1 MPGVAQHLMSAAD
14 PPISG
19 EVFGWEKAT
28 GMQAQEKH
36 GFQAEVG
43 RLLDIVAHSL
53 YSDRSVFLRE
63 LISNASDACDR
74 LRYLALTRPDLAAE
88 DPQFRVV
95 ISADETARTLT
106 VGDNG
111 IGMNREEL
119 IANLGTIARS
129 GTAAFLKEATGDA
142 AKDLSLI
149 GQFGVGFYAAFMVA
163 DQIEVFSRRAGEA
176 EGWHWLSEGKGEFAV
191 AKAEGVA
198 RGTRIVLHLK
208 PDADEFLDPVRLKTV
223 VARYSDHV
231 ALPILLKGDAGKEEK
246 LNEAAALWMR
256 PKSEITQRQYAEFY
270 RHVGHGFD
278 EPRHTIHW
286 RAEGKIDYTALLFV
300 PGARPFDLF
309 HPERK
314 HRLKL
319 YVRRVFITD
328 DCADIL
334 PGYLRFLQGIVD
346 SEDLP
351 LNISREM
358 LQHNPVLAKIRSALV
373 KRSLA
378 ELGKLAEKEPETYAA
393 FWNDFGPVLKEGL
406 YEDTEQR
413 EILLKLARFRTT
425 TSADVVSLA
434 DYMGRM
440 KPGQEAI
447 YYITGESVEA
457 ARRSPQ
463 LEGFDAR
470 GIEVLLLADPVDE
483 FWVAAVGAY
492 DGKPFKSV
500 TRGGADLDKI
510 ALPDDKQKP
519 AEAAEGPGT
528 DALIAL
534 LRLALKEAVKD
545 VRVSSRL
552 DASAVC
558 LVADEGD
565 MDIHLERLLKQH
577 RQLDTT
583 AKRVLEVNPRH
594 ALIQGL
600 AKRLSA
606 KGNADEVTEAAWLL
620 LDQARIVQGEPV
632 ADATAF
638 ARRLDAALLKA
649 LA

>member
-1 MPGVAQHLMSAAD
+1 
-14 PPISG
+14 
-19 EVFGWEKAT
+19 
-28 GMQAQEKH
+28 MQQQEEKH

-74 LRYLALTRPDLAAE
+74 LRYLALTHPELAAE
-88 DPQFRVV
+88 DPQYRTV
-95 ISADETARTLT
+95 ITPDAATRTLT
-106 VGDNG
+106 VADNG

-119 IANLGTIARS
+119 VGNLGTIARS
-129 GTAAFLKEATGDA
+129 GTAAFLQEATGDA

-163 DQIEVFSRRAGEA
+163 GKVEVFCRRAGESQ
-176 EGWHWLSEGKGEFAV
+176 GWRWVSEGKGEFAV
-191 AKAEGVA
+191 ATAEDVA
-198 RGTRIVLHLK
+198 RGTRIVLHLRE
-208 PDADEFLDPVRLKTV
+208 DSQEFLEPARLKSV
-223 VARYSDHV
+223 VARYSDHI
-231 ALPILLKGDAGKEEK
+231 ALPILLKAEGKETK

-256 PKSEITQRQYAEFY
+256 PKSDITSRQYAEFY
-270 RHVGHGFD
+270 RHVSHGFD
-278 EPRHTIHW
+278 EPRRAIHW

-300 PGARPFDLF
+300 PGSRPFDLF

-314 HRLKL
+314 HRVKL

-328 DCADIL
+328 DCADVL
-334 PGYLRFLQGIVD
+334 PGYLRFLQGVVD

-358 LQHNPVLAKIRSALV
+358 LQHNPLLAKIRAGLV

-378 ELGKLAEKEPETYAA
+378 ELAKLAEKEPESYAD
-393 FWNDFGPVLKEGL
+393 FWKDFGPVLKEGL
-406 YEDTEQR
+406 YEDQEQR
-413 EILLKLARFRTT
+413 ETLLKLARFRTT
-425 TSADVVSLA
+425 AGEGSASLA
-434 DYMGRM
+434 DYVGRM

-447 YYITGESVEA
+447 YYISGESIEA
-457 ARRSPQ
+457 AARSPQ
-463 LEGFDAR
+463 LEGFAAR

-483 FWVAAVGAY
+483 FWIPSVGAY
-492 DGKPFKSV
+492 DAKPFKSA
-500 TRGGADLDKI
+500 TRAGADLDKI
-510 ALPDDKQKP
+510 PLSEEKQKA
-519 AEAAEGPGT
+519 AEAPKAPGT

-534 LRLALKEAVKD
+534 LRLALKDAVKD
-545 VRVSSRL
+545 VRASTRL

-558 LVADEGD
+558 LVAEEGD

-577 RQLDTT
+577 RQLDT
-583 AKRVLEVNPRH
+583 AVKRVLEVNPRH
-594 ALIQGL
+594 PLIAGL
-600 AKRLSA
+600 AKRLSQD
-606 KGNADEVTEAAWLL
+606 GSSEEVTEAAWLL

-632 ADATAF
+632 ADPVAF

-649 LA
+649 IG

>member
-1 MPGVAQHLMSAAD
+1 MTKML
-14 PPISG
+14 
-19 EVFGWEKAT
+19 E
-28 GMQAQEKH
+28 EKH

-53 YSDRSVFLRE
+53 YSDRAVFLRE

-74 LRYLALTRPDLAAE
+74 LRYLAITHPDLAAE
-88 DPQFRVV
+88 DPQYRVT
-95 ISADETARTLT
+95 IGPDATARTLT
-106 VGDNG
+106 VADNG
-111 IGMNREEL
+111 IGMNREDL

-129 GTAAFLKEATGDA
+129 GTTAFLEQASGDA

-163 DQIEVFSRRAGEA
+163 EKIEVFSRRAGEA
-176 EGWHWLSEGKGEFAV
+176 EGWRWASEGTGEFAI
-191 AKAEGVA
+191 APAEDVS
-198 RGTRIVLHLK
+198 RGTRIVLHLRK
-208 PDADEFLDPVRLKTV
+208 DADEFLEPARLKSV
-223 VARYSDHV
+223 VARYSDHI
-231 ALPILLKGDAGKEEK
+231 ALPILMKQPGTKEEK

-256 PKSEITQRQYAEFY
+256 PKNEITSQQYAEFY
-270 RHVGHGFD
+270 RFVSHRFD
-278 EPRHTIHW
+278 SPRLTIHW
-286 RAEGKIDYTALLFV
+286 RAEGKIDYTAVLFV
-300 PGARPFDLF
+300 PGARPMDLF

-358 LQHNPVLAKIRSALV
+358 LQHNPLLAKIRAALV

-378 ELGKLAEKEPETYAA
+378 ELAKMAEKEPEAYAG
-393 FWNDFGPVLKEGL
+393 FWNDFGAVLKEGL
-406 YEDTEQR
+406 YEDSEQR
-413 EILLKLARFRTT
+413 ESLLKLARFRST
-425 TSADVVSLA
+425 AGDGLVSLA
-434 DYMGRM
+434 DYAERM
-440 KPGQEAI
+440 KPGQDAI
-447 YYITGESVEA
+447 YYISGESVEA
-457 ARRSPQ
+457 ASKSPQ
-463 LEGFDAR
+463 IEGFAAR

-483 FWVAAVGAY
+483 FWIPAVGVY
-492 DGKPFKSV
+492 DSKTLKSV
-500 TRGGADLDKI
+500 TRGGSDLEKI
-510 ALPDDKQKP
+510 ALPEDKKKSADEPQP
-519 AEAAEGPGT
+519 AGT

-534 LRLALKEAVKD
+534 LRLTLADAVKD
-545 VRVSSRL
+545 VRASSRL
-552 DASAVC
+552 DVSAVC

-577 RQLDTT
+577 GQVDKA

-594 ALIQGL
+594 PLIGSL
-600 AKRLSA
+600 AKRLST
-606 KGNADEVTEAAWLL
+606 KGSAEDVTEAAWLL

-632 ADATAF
+632 GDVSAF

-649 LA
+649 MG

>member
-1 MPGVAQHLMSAAD
+1 MTTMP
-14 PPISG
+14 
-19 EVFGWEKAT
+19 E
-28 GMQAQEKH
+28 EKH

-53 YSDRSVFLRE
+53 YSDRAVFLRE

-74 LRYLALTRPDLAAE
+74 LRYLAITHPALAAE
-88 DPQFRVV
+88 DPQYRVV
-95 ISADETARTLT
+95 IEPDATSRTLT
-106 VGDNG
+106 IADNG
-111 IGMNREEL
+111 VGMNREDL

-129 GTAAFLKEATGDA
+129 GTAAFLKQATGDA

-163 DQIEVFSRRAGEA
+163 EKIEVFSRRAGET
-176 EGWHWLSEGKGEFAV
+176 EGWRWASEGTGEFSV
-191 AKAEGVA
+191 AAAGDVA
-198 RGTRIVLHLK
+198 RGTRIVLHLRK
-208 PDADEFLDPVRLKTV
+208 DAGEFLETARLKGI

-231 ALPILLKGDAGKEEK
+231 ALPILLKVAGAKEEK

-256 PKSEITQRQYAEFY
+256 PKNEITTQQYAEFY
-270 RHVGHGFD
+270 RFVSHGFD
-278 EPRHTIHW
+278 SPRLTIHW

-300 PGARPFDLF
+300 PGARPMDLF

-358 LQHNPVLAKIRSALV
+358 LQHNPLLAKIRSALV
-373 KRSLA
+373 KRSLS
-378 ELGKLAEKEPETYAA
+378 ELAKMAEKEPETYTG
-393 FWNDFGPVLKEGL
+393 FWNDFGAVLKEGL
-406 YEDTEQR
+406 YEDSEQR
-413 EILLKLARFRTT
+413 EALLKLARFRST
-425 TSADVVSLA
+425 AGEGLVSLA
-434 DYMGRM
+434 DYVGRM
-440 KPGQEAI
+440 KPGQDAI
-447 YYITGESVEA
+447 YYIGAESVEA
-457 ARRSPQ
+457 AAKSPQ
-463 LEGFDAR
+463 IEGFTAR

-483 FWVAAVGAY
+483 FWIPAVGAFE
-492 DGKPFKSV
+492 GKTLKSV
-500 TRGGADLDKI
+500 TRGGSDLEKI
-510 ALPDDKQKP
+510 ALPEDKKKSADEPQP
-519 AEAAEGPGT
+519 AGT

-534 LRLALKEAVKD
+534 LRLTLGEAVKD
-545 VRVSSRL
+545 VRASTRL

-565 MDIHLERLLKQH
+565 LDIHLERLLKQH
-577 RQLDTT
+577 GQVNK
-583 AKRVLEVNPRH
+583 AVKRVLEVNPRH
-594 ALIQGL
+594 PLIGGL
-600 AKRLSA
+600 ARRLSA
-606 KGNADEVTEAAWLL
+606 KGSAEDITEAAWLL

-632 ADATAF
+632 EDVSAF
-638 ARRLDAALLKA
+638 AKRLDAALLKA
-649 LA
+649 IG